1 MDTENSQNHKG
12 FVESDITTWSEA
24 DYRRLLTE
32 IEPLFL
38 ADNGTPSSERADML
52 FERIEAYEQAHYQ
65 IAQWLEKG
73 RLNGTEAQEAPLKQ
87 ARKRTEASDLVA
99 A

>member
-1 MDTENSQNHKG
+1 MDTENGQNKG
-12 FVESDITTWSEA
+12 FVESDITTWGEA

-38 ADNGTPSSERADML
+38 ADTGTPASERADVL

-73 RLNGTEAQEAPLKQ
+73 QLPATEAQEAPLRRG
-87 ARKRTEASDLVA
+87 RKRAGTSELITA
-99 A
+99 